1 MALLQKK
8 SAEIRQSFLHDQA
21 LLMAEKL
28 RSSEEKALKVIL
40 HAEQSRRIYNSIREL
55 LEKKNKPLTQIDV
68 SSSSDPLCIDTLN
81 TKLEIEQCLLSRNR
95 NHSLQLSNSIS
106 PNCSQA
112 RFDDFLSGKFLDSDV
127 DTSTLHPTAVEW
139 IRSLKTM
146 VSQEIS
152 LSLSIEDF
160 KCFFKAKQEKTASSP
175 SGRHMGHYKVIL
187 ECIRRDNLILPALIL
202 TITHLS
208 LITATPLQQWTTASQ
223 VMIEKGKGCH
233 IDHSRII
240 Q

>member
-1 MALLQKK
+1 
-8 SAEIRQSFLHDQA
+8 
-21 LLMAEKL
+21 MAEKL

-55 LEKKNKPLTQIDV
+55 LEKKNKALTQIDV

-95 NHSLQLSNSIS
+95 NHSLQSLSTPFMNIATLSNSIS

-112 RFDDFLSGKFLDSDV
+112 RFDDFLSGKFLDLDV

-146 VSQEIS
+146 VSQEFS

>member
-1 MALLQKK
+1 
-8 SAEIRQSFLHDQA
+8 
-21 LLMAEKL
+21 MAEKL

-95 NHSLQLSNSIS
+95 NHSLQSLSTPFMNIATLSNSIS

-127 DTSTLHPTAVEW
+127 DTSTFHPTAVEW